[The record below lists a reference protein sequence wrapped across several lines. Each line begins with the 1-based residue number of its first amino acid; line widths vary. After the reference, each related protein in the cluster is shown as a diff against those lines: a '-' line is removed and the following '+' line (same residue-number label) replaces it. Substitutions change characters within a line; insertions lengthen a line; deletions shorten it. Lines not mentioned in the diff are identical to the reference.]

1 MCGICGVY
9 YCDQNRTVE
18 PRLLERMNRSM
29 VHRGPDDEGYYYS
42 GPLGLGM
49 RRLSIIDLSTGHQ
62 PISNEDESVWI
73 VFNGEIYNFLELHSE
88 LAGKGHV
95 FRSRSD
101 TEVILHLYE
110 QEGLKCVEKLNG
122 MFSFAIWDSRIRTL
136 ILVRDRLGIKPLY
149 YSLDAQGNIF
159 FASEL
164 KAILSAPV
172 NRDPDYQALYDY
184 VSLMYVP
191 TPTTAFKWVKKL
203 PPGHIMECSSS
214 GVKITRFWDIP
225 LPELGEEDSLSSNYV
240 DDVVSLIET
249 AIRRQ
254 MISDV
259 PVGALLSGGLDST
272 TVAAVMTKKVHQPL
286 KTFTAGFAHKSYN
299 ESDDARLVSQTL
311 GTQHFEELVV
321 PSMIESLPALFNSFD
336 EPFADYSAIPTYLV
350 SKLAAQHVKVVLTG
364 DGGDE
369 VFAGYPTHVAYIVS
383 RWFRTIPKWI
393 RDGIIRPLVMALPTS
408 LERISFDYKAKRFI
422 TGVDLPMPQ
431 AHYWWKVVFTEQEKN
446 LLFRPE
452 FLREGFKNTFYVFDQ
467 HFKVAGRSHPLNQLL
482 YVDAKTFLLDDN
494 LTKVDRMTMA
504 NSLEARVPLLDHEIV
519 ERVARMP
526 PKVKASLLQ
535 TKTLLR
541 KASRGL
547 LPKTIRK
554 AQKKG
559 FTPPLPYWIK
569 LELKEMLLEIFSEK
583 NLQRSRI
590 LQPNYCR
597 NLLFEHLDGKKDN
610 NRQIWTLFSLLCWLE
625 KHPL

>member
-1 MCGICGVY
+1 MCGICGVF

-62 PISNEDESVWI
+62 PIPNEDESVWI

-88 LAGKGHV
+88 LAAKGHI

-110 QEGLKCVEKLNG
+110 EEGLKCVDKLNG

-136 ILVRDRLGIKPLY
+136 VLVRDRLGIKPLY
-149 YSLDAQGNIF
+149 YSVDALGNLF

-191 TPTTAFKWVKKL
+191 TPATAFKWVKKL
-203 PPGHIMECSSS
+203 PPGHTLECSAS

-225 LPELGEEDSLSSNYV
+225 LPELGEEDPLSHNYV
-240 DDVVSLIET
+240 DDLISLIET

-259 PVGALLSGGLDST
+259 PIGALLSGGLDST

-286 KTFTAGFAHKSYN
+286 KTFTAGFAQKSYN
-299 ESDDARLVSQTL
+299 ESDDARLVSQVL
-311 GTQHFEELVV
+311 GTEHFEELVV

-350 SKLAAQHVKVVLTG
+350 SRMAAHHVKVVLTG

-369 VFAGYPTHVAYIVS
+369 VFAGYPTHVAYMVS
-383 RWFRTIPKWI
+383 RWFKTIPKWI
-393 RDGIIRPLVMALPTS
+393 RDGIIRPLVMALPS
-408 LERISFDYKAKRFI
+408 SFERISFDYKAKRFI

-431 AHYWWKVVFTEQEKN
+431 GHYWWKVIFNEQEKM

-452 FLREGFKNTFYVFDQ
+452 FLRRGFKDTFSVFDQ
-467 HFKVAGRSHPLNQLL
+467 HFKVAHRSHPLNQLL

-504 NSLEARVPLLDHEIV
+504 ISLEARVPLLDHEIV

-526 PKVKASLLQ
+526 PKVKVSLLQ

-541 KASRGL
+541 KAASGL

-554 AQKKG
+554 AKKKG
-559 FTPPLPYWIK
+559 FTPPLPFWIK
-569 LELKEMLLEIFSEK
+569 LELKEMLLEIFSEE
-583 NLQRSRI
+583 NLRRSTI
-590 LQPNYCR
+590 LQPGYCR
-597 NLLFEHLDGKKDN
+597 NLLLEHLDGKRDN